1 MLESLFTNVPLDE
14 TIATIFKEVYVEKK
28 IKTLI
33 PKQILEELLLLCTKH
48 LHLRF
53 NTEIYTGI
61 DGVAIGNPLDS
72 LLAIIFMIS
81 LGEKV
86 LTKIS
91 IYVIGNVM
99 LIILKRM
106 LFLKGLIL
114 FQKNQILIILI
125 LNSSM
130 N

>member
-61 DGVAIGNPLDS
+61 DGVAMGKPV
-72 LLAIIFMIS
+72 
-81 LGEKV
+81 G
-86 LTKIS
+86 
-91 IYVIGNVM
+91 
-99 LIILKRM
+99 LIISYHFHDIIGR
-106 LFLKGLIL
+106 KG
-114 FQKNQILIILI
+114 
-125 LNSSM
+125 SY
-130 N
+130 